1 MNARSAPSPIAAV
14 IAAAGRSRR
23 MGQPKQL
30 LPWREGTVIQA
41 VVENLAAA
49 SVAPI
54 LCVVG
59 HRAEEMRAALRT
71 TAADIVYNPAYEQSE
86 MLASY
91 QAGIAQLETSRSA
104 IAGALFALSDQ
115 PHIPTPVIRRV
126 VEAARHMPE
135 VIVIPSYRMRR
146 GHPIYLPKRL
156 WPELLALPTAATLRS
171 LINRHAGA
179 IHYVQSDTDA
189 ILTDID
195 TPDDYAR
202 LRDEAA
208 AGGGAE

>member
-1 MNARSAPSPIAAV
+1 MDARSAPGPIAAV

-23 MGQPKQL
+23 MGKPKQL
-30 LPWREGTVIQA
+30 LPWREGTVIEA

-54 LCVVG
+54 VCVVG
-59 HRAEEMRAALRT
+59 HRADEMRAALRT
-71 TAADIVYNPAYEQSE
+71 SAADIVYNPAYELSE

-91 QAGIAQLETSRSA
+91 QAGVAQLETARRA

-115 PHIPTPVIRRV
+115 PHIPASVIRRV
-126 VEAARHMPE
+126 VEAAHHRPE
-135 VIVIPSYRMRR
+135 AIVIPSYRMRR
-146 GHPIYLPKRL
+146 GHPIYLPNRL
-156 WPELLALPTAATLRS
+156 WPELLALPTDATLRS

-179 IHYVQSDTDA
+179 IRYVQCDTDA

-202 LRDEAA
+202 LKDETMP
-208 AGGGAE
+208 GSGKG